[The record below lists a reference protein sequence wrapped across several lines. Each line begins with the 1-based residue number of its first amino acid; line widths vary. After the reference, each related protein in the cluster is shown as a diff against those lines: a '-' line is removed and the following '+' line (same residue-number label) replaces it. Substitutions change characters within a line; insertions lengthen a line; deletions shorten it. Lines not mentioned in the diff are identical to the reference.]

1 MGNQFCVFPF
11 KYKGK
16 THMKC
21 TREDSKNGAYWCAT
35 AVNKEQQVV
44 HGKWEDCGGDCPLNL
59 EEDHAGD

>member
-1 MGNQFCVFPF
+1 
-11 KYKGK
+11 
-16 THMKC
+16 MKC

-35 AVNKEQQVV
+35 AVGKEQQVV